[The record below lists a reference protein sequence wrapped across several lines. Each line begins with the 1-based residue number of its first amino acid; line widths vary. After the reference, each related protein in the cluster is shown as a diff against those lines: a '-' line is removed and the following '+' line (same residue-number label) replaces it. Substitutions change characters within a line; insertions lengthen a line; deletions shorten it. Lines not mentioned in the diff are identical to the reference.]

1 MSPAVSLIWKALSPE
16 WDDVEDLETCAAR
29 CQQLPECTHFNFGHA
44 GSERGDDEPCYM
56 KCARSRLVISLLLR
70 LNACPKLQASLF
82 GGPGS
87 AVRTSERHVG
97 YMGAPHP
104 RPRLQRPRI
113 GAGARWMRGWDVS
126 RHDIAGIWVA
136 FFQECQQY
144 RRGQG

>member
-1 MSPAVSLIWKALSPE
+1 MRGAVPAAARVHSLQLRTHGQRTRRRRAVLHEVRRPSKKAL
-16 WDDVEDLETCAAR
+16 
-29 CQQLPECTHFNFGHA
+29 
-44 GSERGDDEPCYM
+44 
-56 KCARSRLVISLLLR
+56 SLLLR
-70 LNACPKLQASLF
+70 LTACPKLQASLF